1 MAEGT
6 GAAVSDETTDSTPPD
21 PKPPKDSAEAALQAR
36 AIRGRID
43 QDLRALESR
52 LPPPDTL
59 QAQAKTY
66 GGAAAAGIAG
76 LGAAFLVLRRRSA
89 AKAEEQ
95 QARRQAEAL
104 ARALPDAALQIR
116 QEHVSSK
123 AGRIGLLVA
132 LAALGVALWTR
143 FGSSSGHEDLG
154 GGPS

>member
-1 MAEGT
+1 
-6 GAAVSDETTDSTPPD
+6 VSDETKDQTSPGPR
-21 PKPPKDSAEAALQAR
+21 PAKDSAEAAQQAR

-76 LGAAFLVLRRRSA
+76 LGAAFLALRRRSA

-104 ARALPDAALQIR
+104 ARALPDAALQVR

-123 AGRIGLLVA
+123 AGRLGLLVA

-143 FGSSSGHEDLG
+143 FGSSSDHEDPWG
-154 GGPS
+154 QGA

>member
-1 MAEGT
+1 VAEGT
-6 GAAVSDETTDSTPPD
+6 GAAVSDEKTD

-59 QAQAKTY
+59 QAQVKTY

-76 LGAAFLVLRRRSA
+76 LGAAFLALRRRSA

-95 QARRQAEAL
+95 HARRQAEAL
-104 ARALPDAALQIR
+104 AKALPDAALQIR

-143 FGSSSGHEDLG
+143 FGSSGGQEDLWG
-154 GGPS
+154 TED

>member
-6 GAAVSDETTDSTPPD
+6 GAAVSDETTDPTTPEPT
-21 PKPPKDSAEAALQAR
+21 PPKDSAEAAQQAR

-43 QDLRALESR
+43 QDLRVLESR

-66 GGAAAAGIAG
+66 GGAAAAGIAA
-76 LGAAFLVLRRRSA
+76 LGAGFLAWRRRSA

-104 ARALPDAALQIR
+104 ARALPEAALQVR

-123 AGRIGLLVA
+123 AGRIGLVVA

-143 FGSSSGHEDLG
+143 FGGSAGGEDLW

>member
-1 MAEGT
+1 M
-6 GAAVSDETTDSTPPD
+6 SDETKDQTSPEPTPA
-21 PKPPKDSAEAALQAR
+21 KDSAEAAQQAR

-76 LGAAFLVLRRRSA
+76 VGAAFLALRRRSA

-143 FGSSSGHEDLG
+143 FGPSSGHEDLWG
-154 GGPS
+154 QGD